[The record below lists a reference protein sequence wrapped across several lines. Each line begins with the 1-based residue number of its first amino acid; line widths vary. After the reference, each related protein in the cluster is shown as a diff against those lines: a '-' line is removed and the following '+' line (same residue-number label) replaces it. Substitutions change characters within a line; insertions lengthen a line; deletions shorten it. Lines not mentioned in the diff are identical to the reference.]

1 MIVMGDFN
9 AQIGKIT
16 NPMETETGKFGI
28 ELRNERYDNQ
38 VNIGNDHRTVMS
50 NIKLDLEVQRKHLM
64 TTRPMG
70 RCHTC
75 RIMED
80 RIPT

>member
-9 AQIGKIT
+9 AQIGKT
-16 NPMETETGKFGI
+16 KNPMETETGTFGI
-28 ELRNERYDNQ
+28 ELRNERDDNQ
-38 VNIGNDHRTVMS
+38 VNIGNDHRTVMN

-64 TTRPMG
+64 TKRPVS
-70 RCHTC
+70 RCHTN